1 MNAAAVLPGDLTP
14 EAPPLVTLMPED
26 LEGVAEELAAYQAH
40 FAPLFARREQREWAA
55 IYLRGL
61 LLADVPRKNV
71 EAMALR
77 LLGAGAQAARRVRA
91 LQQFIGEGAW
101 DDAAI
106 LAAHRRLVEETLG
119 EEDGVLIV
127 DGSDVPKRGRHS
139 VGVAP
144 QWCGATGKTDN
155 CQAGVYLGYASRKG
169 YTLLDRRLYLPAP
182 WFAEDHRELWRACAI
197 PAAIPFQTKAELAAE
212 MVTRVRQEPHL
223 QARWLTCDEWY
234 GRNPTFLDQVAATG
248 LSYLAE
254 VPHDTQVWPLRE
266 PASQAARAHPQRWV
280 PPRPASGKGRRPTR
294 ERLHPDSPPP
304 VRVDQLARQL
314 PADAWHRYRIL
325 EGSKGPLVAD
335 FAAMRA
341 VATRGGLPGPEVW
354 VLFRRAV
361 RDPADTAD
369 PPELKVYLSNAP
381 ADTPL
386 AELVRVSG
394 MRWPIESCF
403 EESKGEL
410 GLDHY
415 ELRFWRGWHHHMT
428 LVILAHHFLVRLQQR
443 LSPREG
449 GRSAA
454 SRALRRRVARRLP
467 RAGGLPRQRRRV
479 VPPDTDAA
487 RPPEPRRGAL
497 AAARRPPFAPARCAR
512 GLSSAQLPAP
522 AQGSCLSFPSP
533 PDSAAAR

>member
-1 MNAAAVLPGDLTP
+1 MCAVATRSRDLTP

-26 LEGVAEELAAYQAH
+26 LAGVAEELTTYHAH

-55 IYLRGL
+55 VYLRGL
-61 LLADVPRKNV
+61 LLTDVPRKNV

-77 LLGAGAQAARRVRA
+77 LLGAGPEAARHVRA

-101 DDAAI
+101 DDMAI
-106 LAAHRRLVEETLG
+106 LAAHRHLVEETLG

-182 WFAEDHRELWRACAI
+182 WFAPESRDRWQASAI
-197 PAAIPFQTKAELAAE
+197 PTTVTFQTKADLAAE
-212 MVTRVRQEPHL
+212 MVTHVREEQHL
-223 QARWLTCDEWY
+223 RARWLTCDEWY
-234 GRNPTFLDQVAATG
+234 GRNATFLDQVAATG

-254 VPHDTQVWPLRE
+254 VPHDTQVWPLRD
-266 PASQAARAHPQRWV
+266 PARQAARARPQVWV
-280 PPRPASGKGRRPTR
+280 PPRTASGKGRRPTR
-294 ERLHPDSPPP
+294 ARVHPDSPPP
-304 VRVDQLARQL
+304 LRVDDLASQL
-314 PADAWHRYRIL
+314 PADRWYRYRIL

-335 FAAMRA
+335 FAAVRA
-341 VATRGGLPGPEVW
+341 VATRDGLPGPEVW
-354 VLFRRAV
+354 VLVRRPV
-361 RDPADTAD
+361 RNPADAAD
-369 PPELKVYLSNAP
+369 PPELKICLSNAP
-381 ADTPL
+381 AETPL

-394 MRWPIESCF
+394 LRWPIESCF

-443 LSPREG
+443 LGPREG
-449 GRSAA
+449 GQPAV
-454 SRALRRRVARRLP
+454 SRALHHRVARRLP
-467 RAGGLPRQRRRV
+467 RAGGLPGRRRRV

-487 RPPEPRRGAL
+487 ASPELGRGAL
-497 AAARRPPFAPARCAR
+497 AAARRAPPAPARR
-512 GLSSAQLPAP
+512 PRSTRSAQLPTS
-522 AQGSCLSFPSP
+522 AQDGRLPLPSP
-533 PDSAAAR
+533 PHPASA